1 MRSLMEPQSRESSII
16 KQFCSVFYEK
26 EALRICLNKK
36 MELEKNIIE
45 KGKKWLKLKKLIF
58 YLTGTNLERIVKTVL
73 DDINLYLPD
82 TSQTYTP
89 LTWAMNW
96 AEYRALKFQPLPQLC
111 ASHQILITN
120 ILKLEWLFLVTSKP
134 KKSWTLFK
142 KGH

>member
-1 MRSLMEPQSRESSII
+1 
-16 KQFCSVFYEK
+16 
-26 EALRICLNKK
+26 

-89 LTWAMNW
+89 LAWAMNW
-96 AEYRALKFQPLPQLC
+96 AEYRALKFRPLPQLC

-134 KKSWTLFK
+134 KKSWALFK

>member
-1 MRSLMEPQSRESSII
+1 
-16 KQFCSVFYEK
+16 
-26 EALRICLNKK
+26 

-89 LTWAMNW
+89 LAWAMNW

-111 ASHQILITN
+111 ASHQILITS

-142 KGH
+142 EGH